1 MLSKRACLHGGLLA
15 APRRQRTAR
24 RFCNGPQSI
33 NEKVLELGFEE
44 AVTEIWSVDSQYS
57 AENGVIVQVTGCQ
70 QCKARPGPARTP
82 GPRPRRQPGV
92 CRTHRLPLSA
102 PARRRSASAGAGA
115 GGGRRGL
122 TGARAARAPQDKPRR
137 SFVQTFFL
145 ATQDKGFFVLNDL
158 FRYLPEPQAA
168 QPPAQAAAPAPP
180 AAAEGYGF
188 DAPAGGAPLQ
198 APHLQ
203 ARPRP
208 RGCL

>member
-1 MLSKRACLHGGLLA
+1 MRACTAACGLF
-15 APRRQRTAR
+15 PRRQRTAR

-70 QCKARPGPARTP
+70 QCKARPGPSCSP
-82 GPRPRRQPGV
+82 GLRRQPGV
-92 CRTHRLPLSA
+92 FCTHRSAPSA
-102 PARRRSASAGAGA
+102 PAHRRSASARAGAG

-122 TGARAARAPQDKPRR
+122 TGARGARAPQDKPRR